1 MKELTGTES
10 REIAEVY
17 AALPENAAEAPG
29 GWSKVKVNAGES
41 KEVVVEIVQSIYRS
55 LTIRM
60 PGN

>member
-17 AALPENAAEAPG
+17 AALPKNAAEAPG
-29 GWSKVKVNAGES
+29 AWSKVKVNAGES